1 MKAELVE
8 NLIVAHCSG
17 NEQQF
22 SEALNTL
29 IKDEEKKGNMPTA
42 TRFRKAYEQKKKSEG
57 PVSDHAVGSSAVFF
71 SSASQTIAP
80 RDKDSLLELYEIV
93 YSETSLDEVVLPGNQ
108 KTIIQQFVDEQNNAA
123 NLKKHNIPVSNRLL
137 PCGQPGCGKT
147 MN

>member
-42 TRFRKAYEQKKKSEG
+42 TRFRKAYEQKKK
-57 PVSDHAVGSSAVFF
+57 
-71 SSASQTIAP
+71 
-80 RDKDSLLELYEIV
+80 
-93 YSETSLDEVVLPGNQ
+93 
-108 KTIIQQFVDEQNNAA
+108 
-123 NLKKHNIPVSNRLL
+123 
-137 PCGQPGCGKT
+137 
-147 MN
+147 M